1 MQSLL
6 ASFFCVCTPAV
17 YAGVGDYKKV
27 FFLKAFCVVEEGR
40 QTHLRLTVFTS
51 INNCI
56 NYKGG
61 KGEGGRRELLQIK
74 IDLRCSRLNAMCG
87 PFLGLD
93 LNQHVKRHGIIGN
106 F

>member
-1 MQSLL
+1 M
-6 ASFFCVCTPAV
+6 CTPAV

-27 FFLKAFCVVEEGR
+27 FFLKAFCVVEEDR